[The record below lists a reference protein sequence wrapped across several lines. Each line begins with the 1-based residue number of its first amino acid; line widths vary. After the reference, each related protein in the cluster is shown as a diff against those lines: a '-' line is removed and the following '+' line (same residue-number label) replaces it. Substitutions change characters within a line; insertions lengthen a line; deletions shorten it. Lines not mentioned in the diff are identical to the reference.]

1 MKAVF
6 FLASHVRC
14 YAGRGLCCAAFLF
27 FASLWP
33 SDARADQPL
42 LADLSSHL
50 IAITT
55 GFTGASVVLFG
66 AIDGPGDVV
75 IVVRGPERDTV
86 VRHKSRF
93 AGIWINTRQVTFAG
107 APSYYAAFSS
117 KPLDDIVPQPVQSLH
132 QIGLANLRLQPK
144 STSLGGDEV
153 ADFRAALID
162 DRRQQGVY
170 DDAVGRISF
179 LGDRLFRAQIDFPAT
194 VPTGTYF
201 IEVLLIRDGS
211 VVTGQTTPLVVS
223 QIGIDAEVGEF
234 AEHRA
239 LIYGLIAVATAA
251 VAGYLASLPFR
262 SA

>member
-1 MKAVF
+1 MRAAVMK
-6 FLASHVRC
+6 VRLP
-14 YAGRGLCCAAFLF
+14 AMLF
-27 FASLWP
+27 CFASLFT
-33 SDARADQPL
+33 SYARADQPL

-66 AIDGPGDVV
+66 TTDGPGDVV
-75 IVVRGPERDTV
+75 IVVRGPERDMV
-86 VRHKSRF
+86 VWHKSRF
-93 AGIWINTRQVTFAG
+93 AGIWINTRQVTFSG
-107 APSYYAAFSS
+107 VPSYYAAFSS

-144 STSLGGDEV
+144 STSLSDDEV
-153 ADFRAALID
+153 ADFRNALID
-162 DRRQQGVY
+162 DQRQQGVY